1 MSLHF
6 TVDIQ
11 NDRLLTVPHIGL
23 ALLTDLSDLQQ
34 KLRYNLWT
42 KNFQALIGFF
52 RELIIIL
59 VIDHVYQD
67 GHTTQLNDL
76 TLV

>member
-11 NDRLLTVPHIGL
+11 NDRLLAVPHIGL